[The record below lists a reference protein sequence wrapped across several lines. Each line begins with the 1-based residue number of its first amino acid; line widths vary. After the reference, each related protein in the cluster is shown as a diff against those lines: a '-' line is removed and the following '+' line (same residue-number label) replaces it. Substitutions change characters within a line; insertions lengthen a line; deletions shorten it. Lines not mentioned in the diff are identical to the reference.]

1 LRENRF
7 FKEISLCTNE
17 KGRWFGMGEKKK
29 CPLFR
34 KPESLSMGKGIGYC
48 DMDSSN
54 TTCEADVIF
63 CERPDALRVYL
74 RKKIE
79 EFYKKKD

>member
-1 LRENRF
+1 
-7 FKEISLCTNE
+7 
-17 KGRWFGMGEKKK
+17 MGEEKK

-48 DMDSSN
+48 DIDSSR
-54 TTCEADVIF
+54 TICEGDVKF

-74 RKKIE
+74 HKRLE
-79 EFYKKKD
+79 GLEKKKD

>member
-1 LRENRF
+1 
-7 FKEISLCTNE
+7 
-17 KGRWFGMGEKKK
+17 
-29 CPLFR
+29 
-34 KPESLSMGKGIGYC
+34 MGKGIGYC
-48 DMDSSN
+48 DIDSSN